1 MKKTLFRI
9 LNAIGRSTRDWRLFA
24 AAFPLV
30 LAVRIS
36 LWLLPF
42 QSIHKFLLAR
52 SKGGTSDVQLSHPE
66 IYKVCWGV
74 SSAARRVPKA
84 SCLTQALVA
93 QYLLLSKGVDA
104 FLRLGVSR
112 NSKGKFDAHAW
123 VEVDGKIVIG
133 ENEELSRF
141 IPLPVLE
148 TEVQSKAS

>member
-1 MKKTLFRI
+1 M
-9 LNAIGRSTRDWRLFA
+9 

-30 LAVRIS
+30 LLVRIA
-36 LWLLPF
+36 LWLVAF
-42 QSIHKFLLAR
+42 QSIHKYLLDR
-52 SKGGTSDVQLSHPE
+52 SRRKQSNQALTHAQ
-66 IYKVCWGV
+66 IYKICWGV
-74 SSAARRVPKA
+74 SSSARRIPKA

-93 QYLLLSKGVDA
+93 QYLLLIKGVDA

-112 NSKGKFDAHAW
+112 NAKGKFDAHAW

-133 ENEELSRF
+133 ENEEISRF